1 MTPDMNTKIQLW
13 RQRAREGTLTQEELK
28 EAIQA
33 LREDRVKSAKTS
45 ATSRA
50 KKVPVNSDD
59 LLGELDSI

>member
-28 EAIQA
+28 EAIHA

-50 KKVPVNSDD
+50 KKAPVNSDD